1 MQIDQMRTRQATF
14 PYSRAIWA
22 GKTGVSMGSGS
33 KGSAHRFWVR
43 PLVMCAV
50 LGGLVAGA
58 KAADMPVYDDFVTP
72 NLPSAGSVWEGG
84 YVGAEAGLSQTL
96 TESKV
101 PGAKSTASKMD
112 AAFGLFGG
120 YNWQVSRVVLGVE
133 AGATYLGGQAKKNL
147 SGVGQVKA
155 GSQWSASLRGRVGLP
170 FESFM
175 PYLTAGLAATDHSTK
190 ANGKTHSALGV
201 GLMFGGGLEVA
212 VSENWRVR
220 ADYSMTGILNEKD
233 MFGGTRIERTA
244 ANHRL
249 MLGVS
254 YAF

>member
-1 MQIDQMRTRQATF
+1 MQIDQMNSAAKWNTRPQRNRARPAGVKAIQRMNRT
-14 PYSRAIWA
+14 IWL
-22 GKTGVSMGSGS
+22 K
-33 KGSAHRFWVR
+33 

-50 LGGLVAGA
+50 LGGLVVGA
-58 KAADMPVYDDFVTP
+58 KAADVSMSDDFVTP
-72 NLPSAGSVWEGG
+72 SLPSRGSIWEGAYFG
-84 YVGAEAGLSQTL
+84 AEVGASQTL
-96 TESKV
+96 TELKAS
-101 PGAKSTASKMD
+101 GGKSTASRTD

-133 AGATYLGGQAKKNL
+133 AGATYLGGQGKKDL
-147 SGVGQVKA
+147 AGVGSVTA
-155 GSQWSASLRGRVGLP
+155 GSKWSSSLRGRVGLP

-175 PYLTAGLAATDHSTK
+175 PYLSAGLAATEHSTK
-190 ANGKTHSALGV
+190 ANGKTRSAIGV
-201 GLMFGGGLEVA
+201 GLIVGGGLEVA

-220 ADYSMTGILNEKD
+220 ADYSATGILNKKD
-233 MFGGTRIERTA
+233 VFGGTQIERAA